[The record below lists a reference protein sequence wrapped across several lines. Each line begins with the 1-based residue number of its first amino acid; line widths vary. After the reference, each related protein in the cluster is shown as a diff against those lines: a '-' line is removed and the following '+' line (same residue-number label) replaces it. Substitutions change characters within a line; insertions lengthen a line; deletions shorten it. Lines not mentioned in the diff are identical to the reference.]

1 MKEQSKP
8 MWSETRSENE
18 EKREELTSEHP
29 LETVENDQI
38 VEMRDHK
45 SNKTIWWTVFMGMIL
60 LIVHKSILWHSFSDE
75 TVCSSRLFQHLII
88 LGIMVTSANL

>member
-1 MKEQSKP
+1 

-29 LETVENDQI
+29 LETVESDQI

-45 SNKTIWWTVFMGMIL
+45 SNKTI
-60 LIVHKSILWHSFSDE
+60 
-75 TVCSSRLFQHLII
+75 
-88 LGIMVTSANL
+88 

>member
-88 LGIMVTSANL
+88 LGIMVTSVNL

>member
-45 SNKTIWWTVFMGMIL
+45 SNKTILWTVFMGMIL
-60 LIVHKSILWHSFSDE
+60 FIATQANF
-75 TVCSSRLFQHLII
+75 
-88 LGIMVTSANL
+88 VTEF

>member
-1 MKEQSKP
+1 

-29 LETVENDQI
+29 LETVESDQI

-45 SNKTIWWTVFMGMIL
+45 SNKTIWWTVFTGMIL
-60 LIVHKSILWHSFSDE
+60 FIVTQVHF
-75 TVCSSRLFQHLII
+75 
-88 LGIMVTSANL
+88 VTEF